1 MALAPQ
7 YPHRILAHG
16 QALEGAGDRDQLPQH
31 GSRRAIVGGN
41 VLVAD
46 QWG

>member
-1 MALAPQ
+1 MVLAPQ
-7 YPHRILAHG
+7 IPHRILAQA

-31 GSRRAIVGGN
+31 GSRRPIVGGN